1 MRLGMSN
8 GGTRG
13 KQISSHALKN
23 FWINDRILLHLPVED
38 RRPRLSSSQRTSA
51 RLDAA
56 RPTGEAPVLH
66 WKSPLSLSCLT
77 PHASRLMPHASCL
90 TPHASRLTPHASC
103 LTPHTSCLMPR
114 NSIIPGLE

>member
-8 GGTRG
+8 GAREG

-66 WKSPLSLSCLT
+66 WKSPLSLSCLM
-77 PHASRLMPHASCL
+77 PHASRLMPHAL
-90 TPHASRLTPHASC
+90 MPHASC
-103 LTPHTSCLMPR
+103 LMPHASYLMPHASCL
-114 NSIIPGLE
+114 